1 MRAKYVT
8 LCRASGEG
16 IAERWK
22 NTYFRDGEWKGND
35 FPNGSAEERRE
46 VWEKLSRLG
55 KSLPPAVVDE
65 IIGNKSW
72 THIWCK
78 GCNSYCTEGVAM
90 GENGGEHTYCRTC
103 IEEALELL
111 NE

>member
-8 LCRASGEG
+8 LRRASGEG
-16 IAERWK
+16 VAERWK
-22 NTYFRDGEWKGND
+22 STYFRNGEWKGSD
-35 FPNGSAEERRE
+35 YGSAEDRAA
-46 VWEKLSRLG
+46 VWEKLSKLG
-55 KSLPPAVVDE
+55 KSPPPAVVDE
-65 IIGNKSW
+65 IIGGKSW
-72 THIWCK
+72 THIWCT
-78 GCNSYCTEGVAM
+78 GCGEYYIEGVSI